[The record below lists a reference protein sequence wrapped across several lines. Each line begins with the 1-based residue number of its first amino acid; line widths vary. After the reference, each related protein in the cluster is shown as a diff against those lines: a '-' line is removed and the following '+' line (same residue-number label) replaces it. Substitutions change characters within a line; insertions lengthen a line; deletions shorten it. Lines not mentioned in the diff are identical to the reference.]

1 MKRLIVSMLLTVLL
15 LSGCQTSPQSYSE
28 TQFLLDTV
36 CTIQA
41 GGPDAKAAVQ
51 AAYTRIREDYDAE
64 DYYTDTSTVA
74 PYNRAAAAGRPCR
87 WTRTPPR
94 CWIRRW
100 QSAGPPAG
108 RLM

>member
-41 GGPDAKAAVQ
+41 GGPDAKGRG
-51 AAYTRIREDYDAE
+51 TGRIFPD
-64 DYYTDTSTVA
+64 
-74 PYNRAAAAGRPCR
+74 
-87 WTRTPPR
+87 PR
-94 CWIRRW
+94 SLRRGGFL
-100 QSAGPPAG
+100 QRYIHGCG
-108 RLM
+108 F